1 MIQIIIDGVI
11 SYSHSLYTFTVKKD
25 GDFVATGQCSG
36 VQILKAA
43 KGKKAFCVYRTDSL
57 GIQQHI
63 ISCIDAIVT
72 LGKDVPESVIEDLT
86 LPEPKEKA
94 RVNACHGKVLS

>member
-25 GDFVATGQCSG
+25 GDFIATGQCSG
-36 VQILKAA
+36 VQILKAV
-43 KGKKAFCVYRTDSL
+43 KGRKAFCVYRTDAL
-57 GIQQHI
+57 GIRQHI

-72 LGKDVPESVIEDLT
+72 LGKDVPESVVEDLT
-86 LPEPKEKA
+86 VSDEKEKA
-94 RVNACHGKVLS
+94 RLNSCHGKVIS

>member
-1 MIQIIIDGVI
+1 MIQIIIEDVI
-11 SYSHSLYTFTVKKD
+11 SYSHSLYTFTIKKD

-43 KGKKAFCVYRTDSL
+43 KGKKAFCVYRTDAL

-63 ISCIDAIVT
+63 ISCVDAIVT
-72 LGKDVPESVIEDLT
+72 LGKDVPESVIEDFT
-86 LPEPKEKA
+86 LSDPKEKA
-94 RVNACHGKVLS
+94 RLNACHGRVVL

>member
-36 VQILKAA
+36 VQIFKAV

-63 ISCIDAIVT
+63 ISCVDAVVT
-72 LGKDVPESVIEDLT
+72 LGKDVPESVIDDLT
-86 LPEPKEKA
+86 VPDMKEKA
-94 RVNACHGKVLS
+94 RLNACHGKVIS